1 MDNKTIKDFLELIF
15 ENKKKIIVFVS
26 TCSIVAFIYL
36 VFIATHYY
44 ESIARIYPVQEVS
57 SIGKNNLID
66 NPMLRNV
73 SRSLSSSNN
82 GVNFYI
88 PDLVKSDMIKR
99 KILDSEFSVS
109 GSNDKVNLIDY
120 WDMRDSLNPTE
131 SFYQA
136 KSKLNKLINVAII
149 DEMSALV
156 TISVETE
163 DPVLS
168 ADINY
173 FLVDE
178 IKNYIIK
185 ERANISRQKGKE
197 IQKIKNRYSDILV
210 SKEEELK
217 QFELKNYSFI
227 DDPVKQLEKKR
238 LERSVAFADEV
249 FSFLTFEHIQTEIE
263 QNSNQAIH
271 VLDVA
276 DISTPDS
283 NESYPPKKL
292 LFLLTVIS
300 SFFGYVYY
308 LLLRKKFEQK
318 K

>member
-1 MDNKTIKDFLELIF
+1 MDNKTINDFLELILD
-15 ENKKKIIVFVS
+15 NKKKIIVFVS

-44 ESIARIYPVQEVS
+44 ESIARIYPVQEAS
-57 SIGKNNLID
+57 SISSNNLID

-73 SRSLSSSNN
+73 SRSLSSSENQ
-82 GVNFYI
+82 VNFYI

-99 KILDSEFSVS
+99 RILDSKFNISN
-109 GSNDKVNLIDY
+109 SNDKINLIDY
-120 WDMRDSLNPTE
+120 WNMRDSLNPVE
-131 SFYQA
+131 SFYKA
-136 KSKLNKLINVAII
+136 KRKLNKLINVAIV

-163 DPVLS
+163 DPILS
-168 ADINY
+168 ADINS

-185 ERANISRQKGKE
+185 ERANISRQKGRE
-197 IQKIKNRYSDILV
+197 IQKIKDRYSDILV

-217 QFELKNYSFI
+217 QFELENYSFI
-227 DDPVKQLEKKR
+227 DDPIKQLEKKR

-271 VLDVA
+271 ILDVA

-283 NESYPPKKL
+283 NESYPPKML
-292 LFLLTVIS
+292 LFLLTTIS
-300 SFFGYVYY
+300 AFFGYVYY